1 MGGTPHVPE
10 TMFVP
15 SSKPH
20 GEKADHIAGF
30 GFFKNTLL
38 VSTSW
43 VDSLFF
49 FSFSKLDIHL

>member
-1 MGGTPHVPE
+1 MGGTPHDPE

-49 FSFSKLDIHL
+49 SFSKLDIHL